1 MDENNIIQRIKEKVQ
16 KLTKADAKIRI
27 DKLYKE
33 AEYHSNL
40 YYNQDTPEI
49 TDFEYDML
57 TQEIRQI
64 EEKYPDLKQEKTAV
78 NKVGGTASNLF
89 EKVNLEVNMQSLL
102 DVFSIGE
109 VFDWT
114 NKISDEAS
122 KRDNI
127 DNVEYVVET
136 KIDGLSVSLTYE
148 NGKLTLATT
157 RGDGII
163 GENITENI
171 EVVDS
176 IPKEIPYNGKIIL
189 RGEVY
194 ISKKDFEN
202 IVKKQEENGEKTFV
216 NPRNAA
222 AGTLRQKDKDKIKER
237 NLRIYVFNVQYSDK
251 KFDNHYESLEFVKS
265 LGIDVNKYVKKIS
278 SKNSDKEIQDA
289 IEEIHE
295 MRQNFAFEI
304 DGAVIKVDNLELRKE
319 LGETA
324 KTPRWAIAYKYPAEQ
339 KETVVK
345 DIIVNV
351 ARTGALTPV
360 AELETVFVD
369 GSSISRASLHNF
381 DILKEKDVR
390 IGDHVIIQKAGDII
404 PEVVRVLKEKR
415 TDQKEFVIP
424 TKCPVCM
431 SDVRKENIAIF
442 CTNEYCPSKVKRSI
456 EHFASRNAMNIDG
469 FAEKN
474 IEILLEKDLI
484 HKIEDIYLL
493 KEEDFL
499 GLKKDGKVYA
509 RNMINS
515 INKSKENS
523 LHRLINGLGIPNIG
537 TVSAKKIAK
546 EFKNIE
552 NLINAKEEDLV
563 KIPDIGEVVAKSIVD
578 FFKNEKNIETINKL
592 KELGVNVIEP
602 EDEKTNKL
610 NEQVFVITGSFDIK
624 RSEIQ
629 DMVEQNGGKVSSA
642 VSTKTDY
649 LIAGEKAG
657 SKLEKAKEL
666 NTNIISLEELQ
677 EMIK

>member
-40 YYNQDTPEI
+40 YYNQDSPEI

-176 IPKEIPYNGKIIL
+176 IPKEIPYKGKIIL

-251 KFDNHYESLEFVKS
+251 EFHSHYESLEFVKS

-289 IEEIHE
+289 IKEIHE

-324 KTPRWAIAYKYPAEQ
+324 KTPRWAIAY
-339 KETVVK
+339 
-345 DIIVNV
+345 
-351 ARTGALTPV
+351 
-360 AELETVFVD
+360 
-369 GSSISRASLHNF
+369 
-381 DILKEKDVR
+381 
-390 IGDHVIIQKAGDII
+390 
-404 PEVVRVLKEKR
+404 
-415 TDQKEFVIP
+415 
-424 TKCPVCM
+424 
-431 SDVRKENIAIF
+431 
-442 CTNEYCPSKVKRSI
+442 
-456 EHFASRNAMNIDG
+456 
-469 FAEKN
+469 
-474 IEILLEKDLI
+474 
-484 HKIEDIYLL
+484 
-493 KEEDFL
+493 
-499 GLKKDGKVYA
+499 
-509 RNMINS
+509 
-515 INKSKENS
+515 
-523 LHRLINGLGIPNIG
+523 
-537 TVSAKKIAK
+537 
-546 EFKNIE
+546 
-552 NLINAKEEDLV
+552 
-563 KIPDIGEVVAKSIVD
+563 
-578 FFKNEKNIETINKL
+578 
-592 KELGVNVIEP
+592 
-602 EDEKTNKL
+602 
-610 NEQVFVITGSFDIK
+610 
-624 RSEIQ
+624 
-629 DMVEQNGGKVSSA
+629 
-642 VSTKTDY
+642 
-649 LIAGEKAG
+649 
-657 SKLEKAKEL
+657 
-666 NTNIISLEELQ
+666 
-677 EMIK
+677 